1 MTRFC
6 GGGVAVAIAGIA
18 DGETEKRMDYLPT
31 YKPQPEGP
39 GVRRENT
46 APGSENTV
54 PGSENTVP
62 GSEEREYGPR
72 E

>member
-1 MTRFC
+1 MTRFG

-46 APGSENTV
+46 APGR
-54 PGSENTVP
+54 ENTVP